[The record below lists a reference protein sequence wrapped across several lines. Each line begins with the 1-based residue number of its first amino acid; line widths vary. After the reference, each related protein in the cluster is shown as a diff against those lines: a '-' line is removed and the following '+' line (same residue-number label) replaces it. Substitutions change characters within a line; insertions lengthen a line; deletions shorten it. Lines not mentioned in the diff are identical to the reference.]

1 MCYIAT
7 QLWLID
13 LLFIIGLKPG
23 ENKEIPKDIS
33 FAVLSGPVK
42 KKAQMCSSA
51 YDCLHFYIVV
61 STQRPILQYVFNFAR
76 TL

>member
-7 QLWLID
+7 QLWLVD

-33 FAVLSGPVK
+33 FAVLSGSVK
-42 KKAQMCSSA
+42 KNS
-51 YDCLHFYIVV
+51 DV
-61 STQRPILQYVFNFAR
+61 
-76 TL
+76 